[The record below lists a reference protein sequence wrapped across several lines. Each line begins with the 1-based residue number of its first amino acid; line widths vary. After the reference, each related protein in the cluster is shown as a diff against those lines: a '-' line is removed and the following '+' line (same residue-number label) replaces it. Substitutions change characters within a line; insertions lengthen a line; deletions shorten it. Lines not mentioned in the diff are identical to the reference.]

1 MNFLEIFQKNTKISN
16 FTKICPVGAELFH
29 ADGKTDRT
37 KLILAFRLRNLN
49 VREVGHISLFRWR
62 ECEDPV
68 HLKREIGTCFELWFL
83 N

>member
-1 MNFLEIFQKNTKISN
+1 VFKKYNITAV
-16 FTKICPVGAELFH
+16 C
-29 ADGKTDRT
+29 
-37 KLILAFRLRNLN
+37 KLIVNTSSSETLRCSLRNLN

-68 HLKREIGTCFELWFL
+68 HLKREIGTCFELWFF